1 MARFYVRAA
10 AAMLA
15 LAACTGVLMRFGL
28 VHGMPAW
35 AANYTAIR
43 HAHSHLMYF
52 GWVTLGIMALVWVY
66 LPRLTA
72 RPLPRGVAVQM
83 AASAL
88 LALLSYPAF
97 WINGYQ
103 TTRIGSADLPLGSMA
118 AGLNGLTWFV
128 FIALYARATRG
139 LATRPLALRLW
150 DWAIVLLL
158 LSALGAFGIAGVV
171 LVGGPVAD
179 YQPFFLHLFLDL
191 FAVGWFGMG
200 VLGILWARL
209 GAHAPPAGWLPAASL
224 AVALAPTFMLGMP
237 PGTVTTGMYWLAA
250 LANLVAAGLL
260 GVHLLRLFQRRTE
273 LPSLARY
280 AILILALHILSA
292 LAVLVPGFWRW
303 SGGTQLR
310 IFYLHNFLLAWISS
324 ALLGVILAEFG
335 ARRRLIAWVQPL
347 WIVGVSAMLLALLG
361 AGFVQFTPIAI
372 IEWWRMAAWASVLVA
387 GAALLAVCSLLG
399 GQPDPDPRA
408 GP

>member
-1 MARFYVRAA
+1 MARFYAGAA
-10 AAMLA
+10 VAMLA
-15 LAACTGVLMRFGL
+15 LAACTGVLLRFGL
-28 VHGMPAW
+28 LDGMPAW

-52 GWVTLGIMALVWVY
+52 GWVTLGLMALIWAE
-66 LPRLTA
+66 LPRLTG
-72 RPLPRGVAVQM
+72 RPLPRGVAAQM

-88 LALLSYPAF
+88 LAFLSFPAF

-128 FIALYARATRG
+128 FVALYLRATRG
-139 LATRPLALRLW
+139 LASRPLPIQLW

-158 LSALGAFGIAGVV
+158 LSVLGAFGIAGVV
-171 LVGGPVAD
+171 LIGGSVAT

-191 FAVGWFGMG
+191 FAAGWFGMG
-200 VLGILWARL
+200 VLGVLWARL
-209 GAHAPPAGWLPAASL
+209 GADTPRSGWLPTTSL
-224 AVALAPTFMLGMP
+224 AVALVPTFVLGMP
-237 PGTVTTGMYWLAA
+237 PGTVTTGMFWPAA

-260 GVHLLRLFQRRTE
+260 TVHLLRLFQRRTE
-273 LPSLARY
+273 LPPLARY
-280 AILILALHILSA
+280 ALVILALHLCSA
-292 LAVLVPGFWRW
+292 LIVVIPGFWRW

-335 ARRRLIAWVQPL
+335 ARPRLLTWVQPL
-347 WIVGVSAMLLALLG
+347 WIAGVSVMIFALLG
-361 AGFVQFTPIAI
+361 AGFVQFT
-372 IEWWRMAAWASVLVA
+372 
-387 GAALLAVCSLLG
+387 LLALIG
-399 GQPDPDPRA
+399 W
-408 GP
+408 